1 MGLAHYP
8 SVAELTGKK
17 NEMNQALNASDN
29 SVAAQFIFDFNLIV
43 IIKNYDRH
51 TEKLSVPVS

>member
-8 SVAELTGKK
+8 SVTELTEKK
-17 NEMNQALNASDN
+17 NETNQALNASDN
-29 SVAAQFIFDFNLIV
+29 SIAAQFIFDFNLIV

-51 TEKLSVPVS
+51 TEK